1 VTDIDPKWIETAAK
15 ALADAA
21 NQTEGATDDARCLTD
36 EAECFQT
43 YPVHFAWYQNGQTGI
58 VGETAAVARMVLEAA
73 AGLIAERAAADARA
87 DIAQRFTDLGI
98 TTILASDAASIALT
112 GQPRP
117 RICHCGHPQA
127 EHRDQW
133 AGYTER
139 DMTRSPNRGSCTT
152 NCGCRTYRQDDAAAA
167 VARRGES

>member
-43 YPVHFAWYQNGQTGI
+43 YPVHFAWYQTGQTGI
-58 VGETAAVARMVLEAA
+58 VGETTAVARMVLEAA

-87 DIAQRFTDLGI
+87 QERERIAVALEANCAWHHDRL
-98 TTILASDAASIALT
+98 DA
-112 GQPRP
+112 
-117 RICHCGHPQA
+117 
-127 EHRDQW
+127 
-133 AGYTER
+133 
-139 DMTRSPNRGSCTT
+139 
-152 NCGCRTYRQDDAAAA
+152 DDPCDDCAQHAA